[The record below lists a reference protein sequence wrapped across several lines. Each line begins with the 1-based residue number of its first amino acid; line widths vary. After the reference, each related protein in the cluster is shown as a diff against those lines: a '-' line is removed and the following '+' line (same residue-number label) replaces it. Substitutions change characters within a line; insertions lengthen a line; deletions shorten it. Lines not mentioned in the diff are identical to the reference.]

1 MAKVQAVTAK
11 DLKQIKALLQSK
23 INELMAEAGKTVIDM
38 AGQEEKLPDLNDR
51 ASQESELNLEIRMR
65 ERERKLIVKMRETIE
80 RIDAGEYGICEECGE
95 PIGVKRLLA
104 RPVTTLCIECK
115 TREEKLQKL
124 QGRTPELD
132 PCLFGGLRAGSRV
145 QGTGDRVKRTGKI
158 KTKKDRGG
166 CSSILFFCSFC
177 FLYFLDPEPWTL
189 NPFFRSPVQVFSP
202 PEPSRSV
209 RRALP

>member
-1 MAKVQAVTAK
+1 VYYHSQGRNSLPYAERKGKVAKVQAITAK

-80 RIDAGEYGICEECGE
+80 RIDAGDYGICEECGE
-95 PIGVKRLLA
+95 PIGVKRLMA
-104 RPVTTLCIECK
+104 RPVTTYCIECK

-124 QGRTPELD
+124 QGRTPELA
-132 PCLFGGLRAGSRV
+132 PAFFG
-145 QGTGDRVKRTGKI
+145 D
-158 KTKKDRGG
+158 
-166 CSSILFFCSFC
+166 
-177 FLYFLDPEPWTL
+177 
-189 NPFFRSPVQVFSP
+189 
-202 PEPSRSV
+202 
-209 RRALP
+209 

>member
-1 MAKVQAVTAK
+1 MNCVLHHSQGRHSSPYAERESKVAKVQAVTAK

-80 RIDAGEYGICEECGE
+80 RIDAGDYGICEECGE
-95 PIGVKRLLA
+95 PIGVKRLMA
-104 RPVTTLCIECK
+104 RPVTTYCIECK

-124 QGRTPELD
+124 QGRTPELA
-132 PCLFGGLRAGSRV
+132 PAFFG
-145 QGTGDRVKRTGKI
+145 D
-158 KTKKDRGG
+158 
-166 CSSILFFCSFC
+166 
-177 FLYFLDPEPWTL
+177 
-189 NPFFRSPVQVFSP
+189 
-202 PEPSRSV
+202 
-209 RRALP
+209 

>member
-80 RIDAGEYGICEECGE
+80 RIDAGEYGTCEECGE
-95 PIGVKRLLA
+95 PIGVKRLMA

-124 QGRTPELD
+124 QGRTPELV
-132 PCLFGGLRAGSRV
+132 PAFM
-145 QGTGDRVKRTGKI
+145 GD
-158 KTKKDRGG
+158 
-166 CSSILFFCSFC
+166 
-177 FLYFLDPEPWTL
+177 
-189 NPFFRSPVQVFSP
+189 
-202 PEPSRSV
+202 
-209 RRALP
+209 

>member
-1 MAKVQAVTAK
+1 MSAGGGKVAKVQAVTAK

-80 RIDAGEYGICEECGE
+80 RIDAGDYGICEECGE
-95 PIGVKRLLA
+95 PIGVKRLMA
-104 RPVTTLCIECK
+104 RPVTTYCIECK

-124 QGRTPELD
+124 QGRTPELA
-132 PCLFGGLRAGSRV
+132 PAFFG
-145 QGTGDRVKRTGKI
+145 D
-158 KTKKDRGG
+158 
-166 CSSILFFCSFC
+166 
-177 FLYFLDPEPWTL
+177 
-189 NPFFRSPVQVFSP
+189 
-202 PEPSRSV
+202 
-209 RRALP
+209 